1 MGTRGII
8 AVIHEGQY
16 KVTKYGQYDHYP
28 EGQGL
33 DILHWLKHP
42 HRQND
47 SFVSR
52 FAQRLE
58 NVVPATE
65 KDIQDAV
72 GEVTGDPYQ
81 NGFTVEQMNRYK
93 ALYPN
98 FSIGTGAK
106 ILDVIWD
113 APLFD
118 PLLIDM
124 YEMSHVERWEIE
136 GIYTLDLD
144 ARLFISDWH
153 GDVMAWSLDALPDY
167 ATYLAYWKES
177 EEAET
182 LYEAVSQ

>member
-8 AVIHEGQY
+8 AVIHDGKY

-42 HRQND
+42 HRQHE

-58 NVVPATE
+58 NVIPATE

-81 NGFTVEQMNRYK
+81 NGFSLEQSNRYK

-113 APLFD
+113 APPYD
-118 PLLIDM
+118 PLPIDM

-153 GDVMAWSLDALPDY
+153 EKVMAWSFDALPDY
-167 ATYLAYWKES
+167 ATYLAHW
-177 EEAET
+177 EENEDAET
-182 LYEAVSQ
+182 LIEAVSA